1 MTNIVIGAASG
12 MGAEVARQLAGRG
25 PLLIVDQNIQGV
37 EKLADELGSEV
48 RVAGCDVTDQ
58 VQVDALFADLEDVAA
73 LVNTAGVSGTMA
85 PGRRVLEIN
94 LLGTARVL
102 NAAEPLLRPGSV
114 AVCFASQSG
123 YMVPEVPPLLTLLEE
138 PLAEDFFE
146 EIGKYFDVGNAALA
160 YQVSKR
166 GVQRL
171 VRKTASAWGRQGARV
186 LSLSPGI
193 NDTPMNRTDEA
204 KHPIMQ
210 DIIKSSPLGRRGSP
224 VEVANVVSFLVSDA
238 ASYMTGSDVL
248 VDGGMVTVLPD
259 SVGNQ
264 SPHAVVVISRAG
276 WCRTI
281 STA

>member
-12 MGAEVARQLAGRG
+12 MGAEVARQMAGRG
-25 PLLIVDQNIQGV
+25 PLLIVDQNIEGV
-37 EKLADELGSEV
+37 EKLAGELGSAV
-48 RVAGCDVTDQ
+48 RVAECDVTDQ
-58 VQVDALFADLEDVAA
+58 VQVDALFSDLDDIAS
-73 LVNTAGVSGTMA
+73 LVNSAGVSGTMA

-94 LLGTARVL
+94 LLGTARL
-102 NAAEPLLRPGSV
+102 LKAAEPLLRPGSV

-138 PLAEDFFE
+138 PLAQNFFE
-146 EIGKYFDVGNAALA
+146 EIGKYFDIDNAALA

-171 VRKTASAWGRQGARV
+171 VRRTAFAWGARGARV
-186 LSLSPGI
+186 LSVSPGI
-193 NDTPMNRTDEA
+193 NDTPMNRADEA

-210 DIIKSSPLGRRGSP
+210 DIIKNSPLGRRGNP

-248 VDGGMVTVLPD
+248 VDGGMVTVLPNAWET
-259 SVGNQ
+259 SLPTPPS
-264 SPHAVVVISRAG
+264 SPTPEG
-276 WCRTI
+276 
-281 STA
+281 

>member
-25 PLLIVDQNIQGV
+25 PLLIVDQNIEGV

-58 VQVDALFADLEDVAA
+58 VQVDALFADLEDVAV

-146 EIGKYFDVGNAALA
+146 EIGKYFDVDNAALA

-210 DIIKSSPLGRRGSP
+210 DIIKNSPLGRRGSP

-259 SVGNQ
+259 VWETSLPMP
-264 SPHAVVVISRAG
+264 SS
-276 WCRTI
+276 
-281 STA
+281 S

>member
-12 MGAEVARQLAGRG
+12 MGAEVARQLSGRG
-25 PLLIVDQNIQGV
+25 PLLIVDRNIEGL
-37 EKLADELGSEV
+37 EKLAGELGSKV
-48 RVAGCDVTDQ
+48 RVARCDVTEQ
-58 VQVDALFADLEDVAA
+58 VQVDALFDELEEVAV

-85 PGRRVLEIN
+85 PGRRVLDIN

-102 NAAEPLLRPGSV
+102 NAAQPLLRPGSV
-114 AVCFASQSG
+114 TVCFASQSG
-123 YMVPEVPPLLTLLEE
+123 YMVPEMPPLLNLLED
-138 PLAEDFFE
+138 PLAEGFFE
-146 EIGKYFDVGNAALA
+146 EVGKYFDVDNAALA

-171 VRKTASAWGRQGARV
+171 VRKTASAWGRQGARI

-210 DIIKSSPLGRRGSP
+210 DIIRNSPLGRRGSP

-248 VDGGMVTVLPD
+248 VDGGMVTVLPEAWET
-259 SVGNQ
+259 SLPMP
-264 SPHAVVVISRAG
+264 SS
-276 WCRTI
+276 
-281 STA
+281 S